1 MTGSP
6 SSVPQ
11 SLPRPRSVPA
21 WRRGLVA
28 LVLAAAF
35 SACGPATGA
44 SDGPVAER
52 PVRVVATTSLIAD
65 LAREVGGDRVEVEGL
80 MGPGVDPHLYRPR
93 ESDVARLVG
102 ADIVL
107 YNGLELEGKMGEVL
121 EQVEGRGII
130 AEPVAEVIGE
140 GSLLAPPEF
149 SGAFDPHVWMDVAL
163 WRRVST
169 AVADALIALDP
180 THAETYLANAEA
192 YQARLT
198 ALDAWVREQVA
209 TVPDDKRVIVTA
221 HDAFNYF
228 GRAYGFEVRGLQG
241 LSTATEAG
249 TADVRDLAAYVAEQ
263 RIPALFVETSVSPRN
278 IQAVL
283 QAVQSR
289 GFEVVIG
296 GNLFSDALGDPG
308 TPEGTYEGMI
318 RHNVSTIVGAL
329 GGDGEGGGEGK
340 GGGTN

>member
-1 MTGSP
+1 MSTTTTDDRRRTT
-6 SSVPQ
+6 
-11 SLPRPRSVPA
+11 SLRSIA
-21 WRRGLVA
+21 LGGLWYALLLAVA
-28 LVLAAAF
+28 
-35 SACGPATGA
+35 ACGPSQGGGA
-44 SDGPVAER
+44 GEISER
-52 PVRVVATTSLIAD
+52 PVDVVATTSMLAD
-65 LAREVGGDRVEVEGL
+65 LAREIGGDRVTVEGL
-80 MGPGVDPHLYRPR
+80 MGPGIDPHLYRPR

-121 EQVEGRGII
+121 EQVEGRGIV
-130 AEPVAEVIGE
+130 AEPVAEAIDE

-149 SGAFDPHVWMDVAL
+149 AGNFDPHVWMDVSL
-163 WRRVST
+163 WRRVAT

-180 THAETYLANAEA
+180 THRETYLANAET

-198 ALDAWVREQVA
+198 ALDAWVRERVA
-209 TVPDDKRVIVTA
+209 EVPEDERVLVTA

-249 TADVRDLAAYVAEQ
+249 TADVRDLAAYVAER
-263 RIPALFVETSVSPRN
+263 RIPAMFVETSVSSRN
-278 IQAVL
+278 IE
-283 QAVQSR
+283 AVQAAVRAR
-289 GFEVVIG
+289 GHEVVIG

-318 RHNVSTIVGAL
+318 RHNVETIVSAL
-329 GGDGEGGGEGK
+329 SGEG
-340 GGGTN
+340 

>member
-1 MTGSP
+1 MSTPTPDDGRP
-6 SSVPQ
+6 TT
-11 SLPRPRSVPA
+11 SLRSLA
-21 WRRGLVA
+21 RRGLWAALLLAVA
-28 LVLAAAF
+28 
-35 SACGPATGA
+35 ACGPSQGGA
-44 SDGPVAER
+44 AGEISER
-52 PVRVVATTSLIAD
+52 TVEVVATTSMLAD
-65 LAREVGGDRVEVEGL
+65 LAREIGGDRVAVEGL
-80 MGPGVDPHLYRPR
+80 MGPGIDPHLYRPR

-102 ADIVL
+102 ADLVI

-121 EQVEGRGII
+121 EQVEGRGIV
-130 AEPVAEVIGE
+130 AEPVAEAIDE

-149 SGAFDPHVWMDVAL
+149 SGNFDPHVWMDVAL

-180 THAETYLANAEA
+180 THRETYLANAEA

-198 ALDAWVREQVA
+198 ALDEWVRQRVA
-209 TVPDDKRVIVTA
+209 DLPPDERILVTA

-249 TADVRDLAAYVAEQ
+249 TADVRDLAAFVAER

-278 IQAVL
+278 IE
-283 QAVQSR
+283 AVQAAVRAR
-289 GFEVVIG
+289 GHEVVIG
-296 GNLFSDALGDPG
+296 GNLFSDALGNPG

-318 RHNVSTIVGAL
+318 RHNVETIVGAL
-329 GGDGEGGGEGK
+329 SGADS
-340 GGGTN
+340 